1 MTARWM
7 IAPARVAATAVAA
20 GAVVAVL
27 LSACD
32 DSGDPVDSGDGYD
45 QPVVQVDP
53 YGHTH
58 TVYVTPPTARRP
70 ATPRGGQPTRRTVV
84 QPRPAAPKPAA
95 PRPAA
100 PKPAPPRI
108 KTGK

>member
-1 MTARWM
+1 MSARWM

-32 DSGDPVDSGDGYD
+32 DSGDPVDGDGYD

-58 TVYVTPPTARRP
+58 TVYVTPPTTRRP

-84 QPRPAAPKPAA
+84 QPRPAAPRPAA